1 MKPIFMPLIF
11 LSLAN
16 IALTFVLSRIPI
28 VNDLLKQNES
38 SFIFVALLFNLGILF
53 LIFKYYLKR
62 R

>member
-1 MKPIFMPLIF
+1 MPLIF